1 MATPSKGLQDYLPKM
16 SLDGLHLH
24 KCAGVPDDALSGHPK
39 GCLVVDTTNGALY
52 INTGTASSTTYNNVQ
67 AIAASEIT
75 LATGSILVGT
85 AGVGAALDAK
95 TSGRILVGDGTT
107 LASVAVSGDATLSS
121 AGALTIAANAVS
133 LAKFAR
139 SDAAGK
145 FVVGQGASADAQYAT
160 MSGDASMDG
169 SGAVTVT
176 DLTLG
181 SDAAGDMFYKTSA
194 TVTARL
200 AKGTA
205 NQMLHMNSGATA
217 PEWVSPLA
225 GLVETSSATATA
237 DGLTTGN
244 INALTGLKKFV
255 TVTSANATDAITLPG
270 INVGTVGQE
279 IFLTVGANGYELL
292 TPASSNNTINQ
303 VDSDGTNQLDVA
315 ANTTVRCTQVSSTG
329 WLVEQIAATAITV
342 VAPDND

>member
-52 INTGTASSTTYNNVQ
+52 INTGTASSTTYNNIQ
-67 AIAASEIT
+67 AIAADEIS

-85 AGVGAALDAK
+85 AGVAAALDAK
-95 TSGRILVGDGTT
+95 TSGQILVGSGTT
-107 LASVAVSGDATLSS
+107 LASVAVSGDATLSA
-121 AGALTIAANAVS
+121 AGAL
-133 LAKFAR
+133 
-139 SDAAGK
+139 
-145 FVVGQGASADAQYAT
+145 
-160 MSGDASMDG
+160 
-169 SGAVTVT
+169 TVT

-200 AKGTA
+200 AKGTG
-205 NQMLHMNSGATA
+205 NQMLHMNTGATA

-225 GLVETSSATATA
+225 GLVETTTATATA
-237 DGLTTGN
+237 DGLTTGS

-255 TVTSANATDAITLPG
+255 DVTSASATNAITLPG
-270 INVGTVGQE
+270 INVGTIGQE

-292 TPASSNNTINQ
+292 TVSGSNVTINQ

-315 ANTTVRCTQVSSTG
+315 ANTTIRCTQISGTA
-329 WLVEQIAATAITV
+329 WLAEQIAATGITV